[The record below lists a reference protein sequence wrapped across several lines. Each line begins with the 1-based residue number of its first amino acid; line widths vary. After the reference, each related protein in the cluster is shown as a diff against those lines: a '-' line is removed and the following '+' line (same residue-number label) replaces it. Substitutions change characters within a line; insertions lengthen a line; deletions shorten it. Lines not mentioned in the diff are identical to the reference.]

1 VLRSNGHCL
10 LPVIN
15 IGGWN
20 YMNADNLNCVE
31 NAAGEEMF
39 YVKMPIMIFILASG
53 YLFSI
58 YLLLALAKRSSQK
71 TEKKQSEISLT
82 GSITEVVNG
91 Q

>member
-1 VLRSNGHCL
+1 
-10 LPVIN
+10 
-15 IGGWN
+15 
-20 YMNADNLNCVE
+20 MNADNLNCVE
-31 NAAGEEMF
+31 KAAGEEMF

-71 TEKKQSEISLT
+71 TERKSEISVT
-82 GSITEVVNG
+82 GKITEVANG